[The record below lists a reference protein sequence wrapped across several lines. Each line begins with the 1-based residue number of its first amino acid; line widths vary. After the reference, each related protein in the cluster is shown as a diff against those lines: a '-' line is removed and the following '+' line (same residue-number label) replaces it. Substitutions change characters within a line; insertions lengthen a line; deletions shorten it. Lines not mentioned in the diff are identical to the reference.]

1 MRHWIERIKEQQN
14 LTNEQLA
21 VLLNIPVPWVTEIL
35 EGKRK
40 LHKHKLKQLKK
51 SIKGAKHE

>member
-1 MRHWIERIKEQQN
+1 MRHWLERIREQQN

-21 VLLNIPVPWVTEIL
+21 VLLNIPTAWVTEIL
-35 EGKRK
+35 AGKRK
-40 LHKHKLKQLKK
+40 LHKHKIKQLKK

>member
-1 MRHWIERIKEQQN
+1 MRRLLEQIKEQQG

-21 VLLNIPVPWVTEIL
+21 VLLNIPVAWMTEIL

-40 LHKHKLKQLKK
+40 LHKHKIKQLKK
-51 SIKGAKHE
+51 SIKGAKQ